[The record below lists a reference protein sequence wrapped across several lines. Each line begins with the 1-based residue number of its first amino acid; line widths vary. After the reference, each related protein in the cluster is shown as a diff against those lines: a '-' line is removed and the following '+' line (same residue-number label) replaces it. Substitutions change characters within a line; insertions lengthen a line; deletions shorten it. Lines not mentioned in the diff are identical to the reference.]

1 MPEAILDD
9 KVISLR
15 SFESLYDQYIGFCR
29 KLRFLVKSALVMEE
43 EPLALEIITEFLDH
57 KEKDLDEL
65 RAATQGQIKGRI
77 PESEPVELLLG
88 RLLMQHEDY
97 PILRRIT
104 EIKTNGGI
112 RWQTLQAILQ
122 EQAGIKDASPP
133 DPGGE

>member
-43 EPLALEIITEFLDH
+43 ESLALEIITEFLDH
-57 KEKDLDEL
+57 KEKDLEEL
-65 RAATQGQIKGRI
+65 RAATKGQIKGWA

-97 PILRRIT
+97 GILRRIT
-104 EIKTNGGI
+104 EIKRNGGI
-112 RWQTLQAILQ
+112 QWQTLQAIIQ
-122 EQAGIKDASPP
+122 DQTIIKDASPP
-133 DPGGE
+133 DPGRE

>member
-43 EPLALEIITEFLDH
+43 ESLALEIITEFLDH
-57 KEKDLDEL
+57 KEKDIEEL
-65 RAATQGQIKGRI
+65 KAATQGQITGRTS
-77 PESEPVELLLG
+77 ESEPVELLLG

-97 PILRRIT
+97 RILRRIT
-104 EIKTNGGI
+104 EIKRNGGI
-112 RWQTLQAILQ
+112 QWQTLQAIIQ
-122 EQAGIKDASPP
+122 EQAIIKDTCPP
-133 DPGGE
+133 DPGCE

>member
-1 MPEAILDD
+1 MPESILDD

-29 KLRFLVKSALVMEE
+29 KLRFLVKNALVMEE
-43 EPLALEIITEFLDH
+43 GSLALEIITEFLDH

-65 RAATQGQIKGRI
+65 KAATQDEIKGRI

-88 RLLMQHEDY
+88 RFLMQHEDY

-104 EIKTNGGI
+104 EIRRNGGI
-112 RWQTLQAILQ
+112 RWQTLQAIIQ
-122 EQAGIKDASPP
+122 EQTIIKDASPP
-133 DPGGE
+133 DPGDE

>member
-29 KLRFLVKSALVMEE
+29 QLRFLVKSALVMEE
-43 EPLALEIITEFLDH
+43 ESLALEIIIEFLDR
-57 KEKDLDEL
+57 KEKDLEEL
-65 RAATQGQIKGRI
+65 KAATQGQIKGRN

-104 EIKTNGGI
+104 EIKRNGGTK
-112 RWQTLQAILQ
+112 WQALQAIIQ
-122 EQAGIKDASPP
+122 EQAVIKDASPP
-133 DPGGE
+133 DGGSE